1 MSPMG
6 RMGRWGLL
14 HPAHARGPEVTV
26 PGGLSDA
33 QLRTNYPS
41 QKTGSVI
48 STEPV
53 FMLKYICFIP

>member
-41 QKTGSVI
+41 QKNRLCHLDRAL
-48 STEPV
+48 
-53 FMLKYICFIP
+53 FY

>member
-33 QLRTNYPS
+33 
-41 QKTGSVI
+41 
-48 STEPV
+48 
-53 FMLKYICFIP
+53 